1 MYTIDK
7 KACAD
12 CGYCNYVCPFA
23 AIDHHLDEKYYE
35 INQEKCQQCGQCFD
49 ACITSAI
56 HCDADQE
63 KVAEIFINDNC
74 IGCSLCSRNCPV
86 GAITGKIKE
95 KFGTQDRFAD
105 ALNIS
110 RSTLSQ
116 KLNNATE
123 FTQTEMLTA
132 MHVLGED
139 LASVDEF
146 FFNQEV
152 RKTEQ

>member
-95 KFGTQDRFAD
+95 KFNINPEKCIKCGYCATKCRKD
-105 ALNIS
+105 AI
-110 RSTLSQ
+110 TV
-116 KLNNATE
+116 KKVKVKA
-123 FTQTEMLTA
+123 
-132 MHVLGED
+132 
-139 LASVDEF
+139 
-146 FFNQEV
+146 
-152 RKTEQ
+152 K

>member
-1 MYTIDK
+1 MKFSYDK
-7 KACAD
+7 
-12 CGYCNYVCPFA
+12 
-23 AIDHHLDEKYYE
+23 L
-35 INQEKCQQCGQCFD
+35 
-49 ACITSAI
+49 
-56 HCDADQE
+56 
-63 KVAEIFINDNC
+63 
-74 IGCSLCSRNCPV
+74 R
-86 GAITGKIKE
+86 GKIKE

-152 RKTEQ
+152 RKAEQQTNA